1 MPAGITGAAGSLA
14 ALLGVTCSRYMHRA
28 SFSCQGAVGLLLVSL
43 SPSPRLWEGLGRC
56 KPYFCSQMTTLE
68 AVDTPESLAAVSYL
82 LNLVLKR

>member
-1 MPAGITGAAGSLA
+1 M
-14 ALLGVTCSRYMHRA
+14 TCSPHVHRV
-28 SFSCQGAVGLLLVSL
+28 SSSCRGAVRLLLVSQSL
-43 SPSPRLWEGLGRC
+43 SPRLWEGLGRC